1 MDQEE
6 IARKI
11 KRAKELAERLS
22 GKLDSFLAS
31 LGAPPVS
38 SAGGGDAG
46 GSSLVPSLGTATGPS
61 LAAAQAA
68 AAAISAS
75 LSARAGTGART
86 GWDVQPSALDT
97 ALAFADS
104 LQTSAPPRLP
114 APRHPAPVHRTLDE
128 LLQRDRDRIAAADAR
143 NLAYQRGN
151 AHPGACSVYVTGVPP
166 DATGPELEEHFSV
179 ISPVARVKMYRHPT
193 TNEPKGD
200 ALDAAVMGAV
210 QLLHRKMLRP
220 GIALC
225 VSKAVE
231 RIGVYAGHGGGGG
244 LGYGRG
250 DGGLH
255 ELETRA
261 AVRFQSL
268 EAAAA
273 ALDALDGRHFD
284 TRPLRA
290 AFDDGTYAAR
300 LDGSEDTE
308 RQTRFG
314 FGDAAAAYQD
324 SLRVL
329 RLAAAEGEP
338 SRVCEPSPPGAEVG
352 AEAGPRVGAPSIV
365 CDRPLGTLPHYDY
378 LRPEAAPDGGYYRRH
393 DAPPPSPLDVSR
405 AILQRAS
412 DAGAPFVTCAEFVG
426 PVPHYDWRPDGPDV
440 LREAAAAGAEF
451 VLCPEHRASAAG
463 AEFVACP
470 ERVMD
475 LPGYEF
481 RLVGSEGVGY
491 YKVEAEA
498 EDAPDYND
506 FMATMK
512 ELGAVS

>member
-1 MDQEE
+1 M
-6 IARKI
+6 
-11 KRAKELAERLS
+11 
-22 GKLDSFLAS
+22 
-31 LGAPPVS
+31 
-38 SAGGGDAG
+38 
-46 GSSLVPSLGTATGPS
+46 
-61 LAAAQAA
+61 
-68 AAAISAS
+68 
-75 LSARAGTGART
+75 
-86 GWDVQPSALDT
+86 
-97 ALAFADS
+97 
-104 LQTSAPPRLP
+104 
-114 APRHPAPVHRTLDE
+114 
-128 LLQRDRDRIAAADAR
+128 
-143 NLAYQRGN
+143 
-151 AHPGACSVYVTGVPP
+151 
-166 DATGPELEEHFSV
+166 
-179 ISPVARVKMYRHPT
+179 
-193 TNEPKGD
+193 
-200 ALDAAVMGAV
+200 
-210 QLLHRKMLRP
+210 
-220 GIALC
+220 
-225 VSKAVE
+225 E

-378 LRPEAAPDGGYYRRH
+378 LRPEAAPDGVA
-393 DAPPPSPLDVSR
+393 APSSSR
-405 AILQRAS
+405 SWL
-412 DAGAPFVTCAEFVG
+412 
-426 PVPHYDWRPDGPDV
+426 H
-440 LREAAAAGAEF
+440 EAAGVAHTAAT
-451 VLCPEHRASAAG
+451 VRQ
-463 AEFVACP
+463 
-470 ERVMD
+470 
-475 LPGYEF
+475 
-481 RLVGSEGVGY
+481 
-491 YKVEAEA
+491 
-498 EDAPDYND
+498 
-506 FMATMK
+506 
-512 ELGAVS
+512 